1 MNTSLRLLLEDFL
14 GLMREEGELDA
25 FLPLLM
31 SGMGHEVVY
40 RAQKGPRQYGVDISS
55 VGPDSDGETKLF
67 LWLVK
72 CGDIGRT
79 EWNSGPQ
86 AIRQSIEDVEDVYL
100 RSHVAPEF
108 QQLKKKLLVV
118 TNGDFKASLNE
129 TIAGYLESWCA
140 RNGTE
145 AEQVN
150 GSTLA
155 FWTEQFL
162 LNEYILP
169 ADSRTLLRRMLANV
183 VSPDLCASVG
193 RVLIDQL
200 VSSATAPAKTKG
212 AKAKKLLTNLRGIR
226 TALSVLQIWAQGEKN
241 LLAPYRLAEYA
252 VLAVWAGLHDEMLA
266 GNAAIA
272 KEFAQLLA
280 QLSNVADA
288 YHERLEPYYVVQ
300 DAFANALPD
309 SLLVSKAVF
318 DELGRLGLQGC
329 LCSLQVEQT
338 EETLMIAQCY
348 ARRIESLLQT
358 HSCSALPAYDHHS
371 ANIHMALLLLAT
383 TNRIDEARQWVRRL
397 CQRLSYATNLR
408 RFMPMSAPFEE
419 AILIRQ
425 GEEEMADEFCSTST
439 LIPILLTWTA
449 SLGMQDSY
457 SFLRDHVVPS
467 AKGTTPNFWNADKGY
482 DSIVSDP
489 GMLHA
494 HGAGE
499 AIGDI
504 PEVPEEFLRAM
515 SEGLSE
521 IEPIES
527 SAWYQLDAHFIP
539 MLAGIHWQS
548 QLPRQFL
555 VRQAARALVR
565 SNPPESAD
573 T

>member
-1 MNTSLRLLLEDFL
+1 MNTSLRLLLEDLL
-14 GLMREEGELDA
+14 GLMREDGELDA

-31 SGMGHEVVY
+31 SAMGHEVVY

-72 CGDIGRT
+72 CGDIGRA
-79 EWNSGPQ
+79 EWNSGLQ
-86 AIRQSIEDVEDVYL
+86 SIRQSIEDVEDAYL
-100 RSHVAPEF
+100 RSHVAPQF

-129 TIAGYLESWCA
+129 TIAGYLESWCK
-140 RNGTE
+140 RNGAQ

-155 FWTEQFL
+155 SWTEQFL

-169 ADSRTLLRRMLANV
+169 TASRTLLRRMLANV
-183 VSPDLCASVG
+183 VSPDLCVSVG

-200 VSSATAPAKTKG
+200 VKGATAPAKTKG
-212 AKAKKLLTNLRGIR
+212 AKAKRLLTNLRGIR
-226 TALSVLQIWAQGEKN
+226 TALSVLQIWAQSEKN
-241 LLAPYRLAEYA
+241 LFAPYKLAEYA
-252 VLAVWAGLHDEMLA
+252 VLAVWAGLHDEILA
-266 GNAAIA
+266 GNEAIA
-272 KEFAQLLA
+272 KELAQLLA
-280 QLSNVADA
+280 QFANVADA
-288 YHERLEPYYVVQ
+288 YHERLDPYYVVQ

-309 SLLVSKAVF
+309 SLLVSKVVF
-318 DELGRLGLQGC
+318 EELGRLGLQGC
-329 LCSLQVEQT
+329 FYALQEDQT
-338 EETLMIAQCY
+338 EEALIIAQRY

-358 HSCSALPAYDHHS
+358 HSCSELPAYDHHS
-371 ANIHMALLLLAT
+371 ADIHMALLLLAT
-383 TNRIDEARQWVRRL
+383 TDRIDEARQWVRRL
-397 CQRLSYATNLR
+397 CQRLGYATTLR
-408 RFMPMSAPFEE
+408 RFMPMSAPLEE
-419 AILIRQ
+419 AVLIRQ
-425 GEEEMADEFCSTST
+425 GKEEMLDEFCSTST
-439 LIPILLTWTA
+439 LVPILLTWTA

-457 SFLRDHVVPS
+457 SFLRDQVVPS

-499 AIGDI
+499 ALGDI
-504 PEVPEEFLRAM
+504 PEAPEDFLRVM

-527 SAWYQLDAHFIP
+527 SAWYQLDVHLIP
-539 MLAGIHWQS
+539 MLAAIHWRS
-548 QLPRQFL
+548 QLPRQLL
-555 VRQAARALVR
+555 VRQAVRA
-565 SNPPESAD
+565 SSALQPA
-573 T
+573 